1 MSLAAPL
8 SSAHVHVQKGG
19 VPLQEYPYPAAGPN
33 FPDILFGGGG
43 GGSGSLLAIAL
54 TKPNQQC
61 FLSKNSKNF
70 IKFKI
75 YLLV

>member
-43 GGSGSLLAIAL
+43 GRSGW
-54 TKPNQQC
+54 
-61 FLSKNSKNF
+61 
-70 IKFKI
+70 
-75 YLLV
+75 